1 MRHTVCM
8 DAAPTAFVAT
18 VVADTATTKLDALTI
33 IANAAEGVISDAG
46 TPRAAVALP
55 SGARALIEIPKF
67 GEPPPLTIDVLSTD
81 SADAARSEAESLRE
95 VIAAVTGWEVR
106 VLPDRL
112 RH

>member
-1 MRHTVCM
+1 M

-33 IANAAEGVISDAG
+33 VANAAQGVITDAG

-55 SGARALIEIPKF
+55 SGARAQIEIPKF
-67 GEPPPLTIDVLSTD
+67 GEPPPLTIDVVSTE
-81 SADAARSEAESLRE
+81 SVEAARTQADALRE
-95 VIAAVTGWEVR
+95 AIAAVTGWEVR

-112 RH
+112 RR